1 MIRGRLLKAADHT
14 CVIPCVARTAG
25 PLERMR
31 GLLGSPPPAPDAALL
46 IAPCSAVHT
55 LFMAYAIDL
64 AFLAADW
71 SIIRIVRSLRPW
83 RMAAC
88 PAAAMVLELA
98 DGGAERLQLIRGL
111 QLEWHDD

>member
-1 MIRGRLLKAADHT
+1 VIRGRLHRASDHA
-14 CVIPCVARTAG
+14 CVIPRVSRTAG

-31 GLLGSPPPAPDAALL
+31 GLLGAPQPAPDAALL

-64 AFLAADW
+64 AFLATDW
-71 SIIRIVRSLRPW
+71 TIIRIIRSLRPW

-88 PAAAMVLELA
+88 PSAVMVLELA
-98 DGGAERLQLIRGL
+98 DGGADRLQLTRDL